1 MILHDYDIYSK
12 IPLCEDWIDWENPRL
27 FHKEMDIEAFLKNQY
42 ASNPNLDHD
51 VKHYISQIDQVWFYG
66 TCNGFML
73 KRWHIVEVRR
83 Q

>member
-1 MILHDYDIYSK
+1 MILHDYDIYFK
-12 IPLCEDWIDWENPRL
+12 IPLCEDWIDWGNPRL

-66 TCNGFML
+66 TCNGLML